1 MHSIMKKERD
11 SYHVSL
17 KLVLKNNKNEILGL
31 KAVGWGSFAHFYDLP
46 GGRIDTD
53 EFNTPFAE
61 VIKREASEEIGNVD
75 FHLHSKPIAIG
86 RHLIPASMASEKRE
100 IHILYV
106 FFEADYISGDIKIS
120 DEHTG
125 YQWINIK
132 ENDPKKYF
140 TSGIL
145 EGILAYDA
153 S

>member
-31 KAVGWGSFAHFYDLP
+31 KAVSWGSLANFYDLP

-75 FHLHSKPIAIG
+75 FHLHLKPIAIG

-145 EGILAYDA
+145 EGILAYDV